1 MFAVNVQYQNTNVCA
16 RLFFFYF
23 CCSFIMLT
31 YSFLLIFQMKILY
44 NVFISSFMTHNNNEW
59 MYLNEICIFTVG
71 YIFTQNKILPWN
83 VHTFNDNEDKLSF
96 RQNINNFYERMTV
109 AWISKEIGES
119 HFMFF
124 WMSWENFVRNFQWN
138 SVNHCKGSQ
147 NVNHLWGMWSLKC
160 RILQL

>member
-1 MFAVNVQYQNTNVCA
+1 
-16 RLFFFYF
+16 
-23 CCSFIMLT
+23 
-31 YSFLLIFQMKILY
+31 
-44 NVFISSFMTHNNNEW
+44 MTHNNNEW

-96 RQNINNFYERMTV
+96 RQNINNFHERMTV

-124 WMSWENFVRNFQWN
+124 FGCLE
-138 SVNHCKGSQ
+138 
-147 NVNHLWGMWSLKC
+147 
-160 RILQL
+160 RILSEIFSGTPLVTVKGVRMSIIFEECDKKM